1 MNAEQNGT
9 ILETF
14 NENLEQNE
22 ETADA
27 ALFDYSFVETTG
39 RIALYDDLRSAPRV
53 IDIPPSETAAYI
65 EALASNIYEQARG
78 AGGSIP
84 YSVIREVSENFIHAR
99 FREVVVSIL
108 DHGNTIRFADHG
120 PGIPAKE
127 KAQMP
132 GFTSASEPMKQYI
145 RGVGSGLPLVR
156 DYMESF
162 RGTITIDDNLGT
174 GAVVTVS
181 LVHDPLDDPAALE
194 QELRREQQALTEA
207 ASFPGGTTVTAPPAG
222 ALNAGQPLVAAP
234 MAPPAVPGNAYPA
247 SAYPAPAPTSQPMMA
262 QPPVGAPYG
271 AASLGQP
278 YPGQPMAQPGYPAY
292 APAAAYGY
300 SAPGAVA
307 GPPLSDRER
316 EFLKYFLSEGILG
329 ITDMKNITGHPG
341 STVHTTMEKLQEAGL
356 IGRVGQKRALTP
368 YGEQIARSI

>member
-9 ILETF
+9 ILETL

-207 ASFPGGTTVTAPPAG
+207 ASFPSGTTVTAPPTG
-222 ALNAGQPLVAAP
+222 APNAGQPLVAAP

-247 SAYPAPAPTSQPMMA
+247 NVYPAPAPTGQPMMA

-271 AASLGQP
+271 AAPLGQP

-300 SAPGAVA
+300 NAPGAVA

>member
-14 NENLEQNE
+14 NENPEQNE
-22 ETADA
+22 ETAEA

-194 QELRREQQALTEA
+194 QELQREHQALAEGALQTA
-207 ASFPGGTTVTAPPAG
+207 GVPLTAPGVPSAVPALG
-222 ALNAGQPLVAAP
+222 TVATPAAP
-234 MAPPAVPGNAYPA
+234 AMPT
-247 SAYPAPAPTSQPMMA
+247 SAYPAAPYPVAAAPVAQPTMA
-262 QPPVGAPYG
+262 QPLAGAPM
-271 AASLGQP
+271 AAVPVAQGYSVQP
-278 YPGQPMAQPGYPAY
+278 AAQPGYPAY
-292 APAAAYGY
+292 PAAPAYGY
-300 SAPGAVA
+300 GAPSALA

-368 YGEQIARSI
+368 YGEQVARSI

>member
-14 NENLEQNE
+14 NENPEQNE
-22 ETADA
+22 ETAEA

-194 QELRREQQALTEA
+194 QELQREQQAFAETAMRAAPPMAA
-207 ASFPGGTTVTAPPAG
+207 ASAPGATPALG
-222 ALNAGQPLVAAP
+222 AAAAS
-234 MAPPAVPGNAYPA
+234 MAPAVPANAYPA
-247 SAYPAPAPTSQPMMA
+247 APYPVTAAPAVQPGMA
-262 QPPVGAPYG
+262 QPLATAPMAAAPVA
-271 AASLGQP
+271 QP
-278 YPGQPMAQPGYPAY
+278 YPVQPAAQPGYPAY
-292 APAAAYGY
+292 PAAPAYGY
-300 SAPGAVA
+300 GVPGALA

-368 YGEQIARSI
+368 YGEQVARSI

>member
-14 NENLEQNE
+14 NENLEQSE

-194 QELRREQQALTEA
+194 QELQREQQALAEA
-207 ASFPGGTTVTAPPAG
+207 APFSSGTTAQTPLSG
-222 ALNAGQPLVAAP
+222 AANTGQPLVAALV
-234 MAPPAVPGNAYPA
+234 APSAVPANAYPA
-247 SAYPAPAPTSQPMMA
+247 SPYPVPAPTGQPMMA
-262 QPPVGAPYG
+262 QPAVGAPFG
-271 AASLGQP
+271 AAPLAQP
-278 YPGQPMAQPGYPAY
+278 YPGQPMAQPGYPTY
-292 APAAAYGY
+292 APAPAYGY
-300 SAPGAVA
+300 NAPGAVA

>member
-14 NENLEQNE
+14 NENPEQNE
-22 ETADA
+22 ETAEA

-194 QELRREQQALTEA
+194 QELQREQQAFAETALQAAPSMAA
-207 ASFPGGTTVTAPPAG
+207 ASAPG
-222 ALNAGQPLVAAP
+222 AAP
-234 MAPPAVPGNAYPA
+234 TLGAAAASMAPAVPANAYPA
-247 SAYPAPAPTSQPMMA
+247 APYPVTAAPAVQPGMA
-262 QPPVGAPYG
+262 QPLATAPMAAAPVA
-271 AASLGQP
+271 QP
-278 YPGQPMAQPGYPAY
+278 YPVQPAAQPGYPAY
-292 APAAAYGY
+292 PAAPAYGY
-300 SAPGAVA
+300 GVPGALA

-368 YGEQIARSI
+368 YGEQVARSI

>member
-1 MNAEQNGT
+1 M
-9 ILETF
+9 ETF
-14 NENLEQNE
+14 NENPEQNE
-22 ETADA
+22 ETAEA

-194 QELRREQQALTEA
+194 QELQREQQAFAETALQAAPSMAA
-207 ASFPGGTTVTAPPAG
+207 ASAPG
-222 ALNAGQPLVAAP
+222 AAP
-234 MAPPAVPGNAYPA
+234 TLGAAAASMAPAVPANAYPA
-247 SAYPAPAPTSQPMMA
+247 APYPVTAAPAVQPGMA
-262 QPPVGAPYG
+262 QPLATAPMAAAPVA
-271 AASLGQP
+271 QP
-278 YPGQPMAQPGYPAY
+278 YPVQPAAQPGYPAY
-292 APAAAYGY
+292 PAAPAYGY
-300 SAPGAVA
+300 GVPGALA

-368 YGEQIARSI
+368 YGEQVARSI

>member
-14 NENLEQNE
+14 NENPEQNE
-22 ETADA
+22 ETAEA

-194 QELRREQQALTEA
+194 QELQREQQAFAETALQAAPPIAVASAPGAAPTLGAAA
-207 ASFPGGTTVTAPPAG
+207 AS
-222 ALNAGQPLVAAP
+222 
-234 MAPPAVPGNAYPA
+234 MAPAVPANAYPA
-247 SAYPAPAPTSQPMMA
+247 APYPVTAAPAVQPGMA
-262 QPPVGAPYG
+262 QPLAGAPVT
-271 AASLGQP
+271 AAPMVQTYPVQP
-278 YPGQPMAQPGYPAY
+278 AAQPGYPAY
-292 APAAAYGY
+292 PAAPAYGY
-300 SAPGAVA
+300 GAPGALA

-368 YGEQIARSI
+368 YGEQVARSI